1 MVGHQNGHRV
11 RPASRL
17 QWALF
22 VLSVVGAWSFIPPVL
37 AQSDFTSESIRG
49 TWAFSA
55 TGTFPPSTDA
65 PAPTTPFALV
75 GLLTFERNDQCAMTF
90 TINAGEQSWDSF
102 SDTCTFR
109 VNTDSSGTLKATLV
123 PGQVA
128 FPPVELFFVIVNDD
142 EMLAIRTD
150 NVVASG
156 VLRRQIKEPGANRRR
171 CGGQSA
177 CVLYSQL
184 GAAPFFCWG
193 VTRYC
198 HRRASQSLHPLA
210 RLSS

>member
-1 MVGHQNGHRV
+1 MVGQPNWQRV
-11 RPASRL
+11 RQASRL
-17 QWALF
+17 KWALF
-22 VLSVVGAWSFIPPVL
+22 FLIVLGSCSLIPPVL
-37 AQSDFTSESIRG
+37 AHSGFTSKSIRG

-55 TGTFPPSTDA
+55 TGMLPTPSSPP
-65 PAPTTPFALV
+65 TPFALV

-90 TINAGEQSWDSF
+90 TINAGGQSWDSF

-109 VNTDSSGTLKATLV
+109 VNTDGSGTLKATLV

-156 VLRRQIKEPGANRRR
+156 VLRRQSK
-171 CGGQSA
+171 
-177 CVLYSQL
+177 
-184 GAAPFFCWG
+184 
-193 VTRYC
+193 
-198 HRRASQSLHPLA
+198 
-210 RLSS
+210 